1 MENNKLNNSESTE
14 DSENFTTMNNQS
26 SKWIDNSGDEVN
38 DVFGFNASAEL
49 VNGRAAMV
57 GFLMLILT
65 ELVFHGRPVT
75 SAIFGINWTM
85 LKINNKF
92 KVFLYISIWVII
104 WGSIASLIDLPF
116 LKNGIYREGDLGQY
130 LTFSFTA
137 MISIITAKNIF
148 NKINL

>member
-1 MENNKLNNSESTE
+1 MENNKLNDSESIE
-14 DSENFTTMNNQS
+14 DSKNITSINNQD
-26 SKWIDNSGDEVN
+26 SKWIDNSGEEVN

-75 SAIFGINWTM
+75 SALFGINWTM
-85 LKINNKF
+85 VKTNYKF
-92 KVFLYISIWVII
+92 KVFLYISVWVII

-116 LKNGIYREGDLGQY
+116 LKNGIYSEGDLGQY
-130 LTFSFTA
+130 LTFSLTA
-137 MISIITAKNIF
+137 MISIISAKNIF
-148 NKINL
+148 SKINL